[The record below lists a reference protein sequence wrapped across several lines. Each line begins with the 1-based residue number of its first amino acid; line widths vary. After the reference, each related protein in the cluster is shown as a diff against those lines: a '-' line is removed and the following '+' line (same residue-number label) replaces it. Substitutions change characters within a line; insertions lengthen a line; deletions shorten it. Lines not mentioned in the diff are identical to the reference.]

1 MDTNDNIAP
10 EVPVFAHR
18 HYIDVDDQGRI
29 VYGWLQ
35 NIRPMQRHW
44 TDEVNRLQQIAH

>member
-10 EVPVFAHR
+10 EECMEQTGEILAFAHR

-29 VYGWLQ
+29 VDGWSSS
-35 NIRPMQRHW
+35 N
-44 TDEVNRLQQIAH
+44 